1 MSKLNDDSWQNEHER
16 IRKLEEEYSRR
27 VEEIKRK
34 KLESFNG
41 NEQGKGKGQPESSS
55 HIKVN
60 LPASEGRDQ
69 LERTE
74 AERNGNTYVV
84 ADFDWLDHDTKP
96 EIYEQF
102 TIMMSKG
109 IRKSSSQN
117 QGQWIFWPKSA
128 KSFGLLYLSKISS

>member
-1 MSKLNDDSWQNEHER
+1 M
-16 IRKLEEEYSRR
+16 EEEYSRR

-34 KLESFNG
+34 KLEGFNG
-41 NEQGKGKGQPESSS
+41 KEQGKGKGQPESSS
-55 HIKVN
+55 HVKVN
-60 LPASEGRDQ
+60 LPASEGREQ

-74 AERNGNTYVV
+74 AERNGNTYVI

-109 IRKSSSQN
+109 DLSFDCRNFFLTLQVSTLLKDPDLSSVLV
-117 QGQWIFWPKSA
+117 FT
-128 KSFGLLYLSKISS
+128 